1 MKIVMDYNDILELAT
16 EIIKLDSIKKNG
28 LIMYYE
34 LTANQHKALD
44 EHLYYRGNP
53 KGTDFKHS
61 DVIELDVNGL
71 LFKFVIKS

>member
-1 MKIVMDYNDILELAT
+1 MDYDDIVELAS
-16 EIIKLDSIKKNG
+16 EIIKMDKVKKDG

-34 LTANQHKALD
+34 LTNTQHRALN

-61 DVIELDVNGL
+61 DVIELDVSGL
-71 LFKFVIKS
+71 LFKFVIKK